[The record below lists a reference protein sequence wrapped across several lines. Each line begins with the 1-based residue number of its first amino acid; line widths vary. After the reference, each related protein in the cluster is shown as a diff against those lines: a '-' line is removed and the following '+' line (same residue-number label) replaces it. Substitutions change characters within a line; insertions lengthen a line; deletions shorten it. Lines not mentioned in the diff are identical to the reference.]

1 MTTETT
7 NVWNVFFEDKRYN
20 NLLNE
25 LNSFINETRN
35 LIKQGYKL
43 NVIDE
48 KQNSKIGELQMKF
61 KELGQ
66 TMLDERESKMNEIE
80 NDLTSK
86 DVADPQQ
93 ELIKRQDLEARL
105 SLIDAN
111 EVIDRISNLKA
122 ENTSVYEISAYQ
134 NVLEGNKLS
143 EAQKN
148 QVAIHFSDVKQKVL
162 YPFNYNNEYQK
173 LSEEYNTIVSS
184 SMASTGVPVTT
195 DDYGIVYKSV
205 ADRYSDVF
213 KEQAK

>member
-7 NVWNVFFEDKRYN
+7 NVWNVFFEDKRYK

-111 EVIDRISNLKA
+111 EVIDRISSLEA

-148 QVAIHFSDVKQKVL
+148 QVAINFSDVKQKVL
-162 YPFNYNNEYQK
+162 YPFNYNEAYQK

-195 DDYGIVYKSV
+195 DEYGIVYKSV

>member
-134 NVLEGNKLS
+134 NVLASNKLS

-148 QVAIHFSDVKQKVL
+148 QVVIHFSDVKQKVL
-162 YPFNYNNEYQK
+162 YPFNYNEAYQK

-195 DDYGIVYKSV
+195 DEYGIVYKSV